1 MVPIVSASSNVC
13 GLDGKQSPFSSCP
26 ATTMPYSKIQ
36 NFQLQISGK
45 PYFSTPISHTQLMYN
60 TMLRPELSVNGGA
73 LCSLGMSS
81 GCISKTDFESAFTY
95 YWVDLGQLE
104 NEADDNTSK
113 SVQVLFTNAVPSGGT
128 TSNLSTDFYIYL
140 YYQKMINL
148 NISNGGFLSI

>member
-1 MVPIVSASSNVC
+1 
-13 GLDGKQSPFSSCP
+13 
-26 ATTMPYSKIQ
+26 MPYSKVQ

-81 GCISKTDFESAFTY
+81 GCISKTDFESGFTY